1 MKPSKDLEHLL
12 KVFYRMY
19 CKNEVVR
26 QYGLFPWE
34 LTGASGIH
42 FGDAGD
48 ALAAVERMRERGWI
62 KVPSTRHRGRVGPS
76 DRIKLT
82 EKGIG
87 HAEWLLGP
95 RYRRYLKDI
104 YVATVEG
111 ITRDLTRR

>member
-1 MKPSKDLEHLL
+1 MKASKFPEHLL

-19 CKNEVVR
+19 CENEVVR
-26 QYGLFPWE
+26 QNGLYPWG
-34 LTGASGIH
+34 LTNASGIN

-48 ALAAVERMRERGWI
+48 ALATVDRMRERGWI
-62 KVPSTRHRGRVGPS
+62 KVLSTRHRGRVGPS

-104 YVATVEG
+104 SVATVEG
-111 ITRDLTRR
+111 ITRGLTRR